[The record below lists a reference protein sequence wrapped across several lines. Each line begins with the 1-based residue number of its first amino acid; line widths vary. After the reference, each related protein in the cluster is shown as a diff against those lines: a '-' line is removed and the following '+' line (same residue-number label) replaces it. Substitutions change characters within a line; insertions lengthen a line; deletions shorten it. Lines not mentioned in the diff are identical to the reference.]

1 MKEYLDIFIDK
12 EYPSFIDKYLN
23 TNTMNRIKHV
33 TQFCGCDYTDLY
45 DQLFLLTRFDHSLV
59 VAHIVWH
66 FTHDKKATV
75 VALLH
80 DSGTPCFA
88 HTIDYVLGDYL
99 KQESSEI
106 SIVDIAKKDKVL
118 LKHLKEDNVSLDDL
132 CDMSKFPI
140 LENKS
145 PRLCADRLDGI
156 LHTCY
161 VWLHTHSLEEIKEV
175 YEDLCILTNED
186 NVEEIGFKT
195 KTMAN
200 KFARMVRVYAEE
212 LQGRRNKYVTKY
224 ISEVIK
230 TAFNKGLITLND
242 LYTKKE
248 TDIVKII
255 KNNFDSWNK
264 FSKAKKVLGSD
275 TKPDDYSVSFE
286 TKKRNSIPLVLT
298 KDGAKRINDICKK
311 AKKTYQMIEDFKDK
325 KYAYIKGIKIV

>member
-118 LKHLKEDNVSLDDL
+118 LKHLKEDDVSLDDL

-161 VWLHTHSLEEIKEV
+161 IWLHTHSLEEIKEV

-195 KTMAN
+195 KAMAN

-230 TAFNKGLITLND
+230 IAFNKGLITLND

-248 TDIVKII
+248 TDIVEII